1 MGVRAL
7 LVSPEMPPTYWSMR
21 YALPFLGRK
30 AAFPPLGLL
39 TVAAMLP
46 SDWDLRLVDL
56 NVEPLSRRDV
66 EAADLILTSSMLVQ
80 RPSLERLLAFCG
92 PFGKPIVAGGPY
104 PTQCHGVIQG
114 VDHFVLGEAEV
125 NLPPFLRD
133 FAEGR
138 ALACY
143 DDRAH
148 PDLAGT
154 PPPRYDLARRDRY
167 VGAAL
172 QYSRGCPH
180 ACEFCD
186 IVELFGHTPRTKS
199 AAQFLRELDQLY
211 GGGWRGSLFIVDDNF
226 IGNRREVRDL
236 LPALTEWQAQRGF
249 PFSLFTEASLDLAD
263 DGALM
268 DAMVDAGF
276 NMVFVGLETPDQG
289 TLAAVHKRQN
299 CHADLLDSVKAIQAK
314 GLEVSGGFILGFDQ
328 DREDIFD
335 RQIRFIQAAAI
346 PTAMVGLLTALPGT
360 RLAERLSEEGRLL
373 EMSSGGNNTHDLA
386 LNFVPRMEAARLRL
400 GYMRVIEA
408 IYTPRPYFRRC
419 LQLITRMK
427 AAKVSRRRIRFMEVR
442 AFLHSLVR
450 QSFSRYA
457 AAYWTY
463 LVKALVTRP
472 RMVAEIIAMAI
483 KGHHFFTIT
492 EHLSVLERFKA
503 RLDRLQQDMEAWT
516 TSRPR
521 DSRAQVDRVLRRAQ
535 AWCRRVPPELRA
547 HAESALDAF
556 RSRLE
561 GRLAESGSPGE
572 EP

>member
-46 SDWDLRLVDL
+46 SDWDLRLIDL
-56 NVEPLSRRDV
+56 NVESLPRQEI
-66 EAADLILTSSMLVQ
+66 EAADLILTSAMLVQ
-80 RPSLERLLAFCG
+80 RPSLERLLAECRSY
-92 PFGKPIVAGGPY
+92 GKPIVAGGPY
-104 PTQCHGVIQG
+104 PTRCHEAIEG
-114 VDHFVLGEAEV
+114 VDHFVLGEAEA

-133 FAEGR
+133 FARGA

-154 PPPRYDLARRDRY
+154 PPPRYDLARRDLY

-186 IVELFGHTPRTKS
+186 IVELFGHTPRTK
-199 AAQFLRELDQLY
+199 AVPQFLRELDRLY
-211 GGGWRGSLFIVDDNF
+211 DGGWRGSLFIVDDNF
-226 IGNRREVRDL
+226 IGNRREVRGL
-236 LPALTEWQAQRGF
+236 LPELTRWQTRRGF
-249 PFSLFTEASLDLAD
+249 PFSLFTEASLDLAA
-263 DGALM
+263 DGELM

-299 CHADLLDSVKAIQAK
+299 CHADLLDSVRAIQAK

-328 DREDIFD
+328 DQEDIFD

-360 RLAERLSEEGRLL
+360 RLAERLSAEGRLL

-386 LNFVPRMEAARLRL
+386 LNFVPRMEAAHLRR

-419 LQLITRMK
+419 LQLIARMK

-457 AAYWTY
+457 AAYWSY

-472 RMVAEIIAMAI
+472 RMASEIIAMAI

-492 EHLSVLERFKA
+492 EHLRVLERFKA
-503 RLDRLQQDMEAWT
+503 RLDHLQQDMEAWT

-521 DSRAQVDRVLRRAQ
+521 DSGAQVARMLGRAQS
-535 AWCRRVPPELRA
+535 WCHRVPPELRA
-547 HAESALDAF
+547 QAEHCLEAF
-556 RSRLE
+556 RSKVERRLS
-561 GRLAESGSPGE
+561 ESICSGD